1 MDVADGRT
9 GWLLAID
16 TSSTVVSLA
25 LAPVGVGYGQPGAE
39 ITWQADRNQTATL
52 LGQLDGLLRL
62 NGIESSDLSGVV
74 VATGP
79 GSFSAL
85 RVGLATAKGLCL
97 AHNIPIFGVGTLD
110 ATAAQFEGWGRP
122 VRAVVHAGRKR
133 VVAGD
138 YRPGLTGLTLAAALE
153 HRPLERL
160 SAGLNEPTL
169 LVGELGDDIAAAYR
183 DDEQVILLPQA
194 TRQRRAG
201 ILIDMAHE
209 RWLHDDSDDLATL
222 EPIYVH
228 GRPQPAATGT
238 RTG

>member
-1 MDVADGRT
+1 MDADNGKS
-9 GWLLAID
+9 GWLLGID
-16 TSSTVVSLA
+16 TSSTTVSLA
-25 LAPVGVGYGQPGAE
+25 LAPSGTAYGEPGAE

-52 LGQLDGLLRL
+52 LGQLDSILRL
-62 NGIESSDLSGVV
+62 NDIETSDLSGIA

-97 AHNIPIFGVGTLD
+97 AHGIPIFGIGTLD

-122 VRAVVHAGRKR
+122 VRALVNAGRRR

-153 HRPLERL
+153 HRTLDRL
-160 SAGLNEPTL
+160 AEGITEPSL
-169 LVGELGDDIAAAYR
+169 LVGDLDDSVAADYR
-183 DDEQVILLPQA
+183 SQENIILLPHS
-194 TRQRRAG
+194 TRRRRAG

-209 RWLHDDSDDLATL
+209 RWMKGESDDLAAL

-228 GRPQPAATGT
+228 SRPQPAATGT